1 MVTKT
6 NEVERI
12 VFPVSACKSWSV
24 KITAGKSEYYC
35 DEGFESCLMKDCLR
49 YEGLDRKKKRWIWLK
64 TIKLGKWVLCL
75 RLQNRDK
82 WRRR

>member
-1 MVTKT
+1 MAAKT
-6 NEVERI
+6 SKVERI
-12 VFPVSACKSWSV
+12 ALPVPACKSWSV
-24 KITAGKSEYYC
+24 KITGGVSEYYC
-35 DEGFESCLMKDCLR
+35 GLGFESCLMNDCLR
-49 YEGLDRKKKRWIWLK
+49 YEPLDRKKKRWIWLK